1 MSKCCNKSLHQDQGP
16 LHPSPSSSPAFHL
29 EQHLCVSLTF
39 VTVNIKKKP
48 MLVIFQNTTPFEM
61 IHSLLMIRP
70 GLYMFWP
77 EYQSNDLIR
86 WQSMLT
92 FLVTEFDHMIKKF
105 CACFFHHEAPSACL
119 YIRKC
124 CEGALETI

>member
-1 MSKCCNKSLHQDQGP
+1 
-16 LHPSPSSSPAFHL
+16 
-29 EQHLCVSLTF
+29 
-39 VTVNIKKKP
+39 

>member
-1 MSKCCNKSLHQDQGP
+1 MSKSCNNSLHQGP
-16 LHPSPSSSPAFHL
+16 LHPSPGSSPTFHL
-29 EQHLCVSLTF
+29 EQRLCVSLTF

-48 MLVIFQNTTPFEM
+48 VLVIFQNTTPFEM
-61 IHSLLMIRP
+61 IQSLLMIKP

-105 CACFFHHEAPSACL
+105 CAHFLHHEAPSAYL
-119 YIRKC
+119 YINKR
-124 CEGALETI
+124 CEGALETV